1 MSVKIHESWKKKLE
15 REFKQPYFQAIKS
28 FLIQEKKN
36 NTILYPKGKDIFNA
50 YNTTPFENV
59 KVVILGQ
66 DPYHGEG
73 QAHGLSFSVQK
84 GIKPPPSL
92 KNIFKE
98 IKSDLDIAP
107 PNHGE
112 LTHWAE
118 QGVLLLNAILTVRA
132 KQPASHR
139 KIGWEQFTDATI
151 KTLSTEREH
160 LVFLLWGNFAQQ
172 KKHLIDESKHLI
184 LTAAHPSPFSAHRGF
199 FGCQHFSKTNTYLVE
214 TGQNAIDWQIP
225 E

>member
-1 MSVKIHESWKKKLE
+1 MSVKIHKSWKKKLE
-15 REFKQPYFQAIKS
+15 DEFQKPYFQEIKS
-28 FLIQEKKN
+28 YLVQEKKSEVL
-36 NTILYPKGKDIFNA
+36 IYPQGKDIFNA
-50 YNTTPFENV
+50 YNTTPFDKV

-66 DPYHGEG
+66 DPYHGIG

-84 GIKPPPSL
+84 EIKPPPSL

-98 IKSDLDIAP
+98 MKADLNIEP

-112 LTHWAE
+112 LTHWAN

-151 KTLSTEREH
+151 KTLSAEREH

-172 KKHLIDESKHLI
+172 KQYLIDKHKHCV
-184 LTAAHPSPFSAHRGF
+184 LTAAHPSPFSAHKGF
-199 FGCQHFSKTNTYLVE
+199 FGCQHFSKTNCYLKE
-214 TGQNAIDWQIP
+214 NGQTPIDWKIP